1 MTITQATQNKG
12 RSASFV
18 AFWGSEIGTSFNTQ
32 RLPPPFCTYRPN
44 GKNEYQPL
52 PHKKLSDSPTNAA
65 LGSIGTELSKD
76 PHNGVACSS
85 SLLYVQKMLCAPA
98 SAADLDY
105 IQAPFASPS
114 GIAIHFCTYRTPT
127 THEYRPSEIM
137 GEISEPFLRA
147 LHFIISSRPTPR
159 GVDGSTSVR
168 TEAERLGA
176 RITRGLPGCANSN
189 CQQSSAKKTVQ
200 PALVLTAPRLQGH
213 KSNVSLWT
221 RADVICKSNLQITT
235 FPIDICACSIS
246 QWSVE
251 WRSMRTP
258 ENAVLASTTEL
269 ATAIRTAS
277 ATDLSAPLYVQNSHR
292 PTKASVHTERHSRP
306 VDWSLASVS
315 SPLYVQIMRR
325 HSQGSVRTERPG
337 SLNTNAHWQGNLHST
352 VGIVISDI
360 HRARFPLQ
368 RIHRLTR
375 SKTRIAKQNPAM
387 SGVLCIWG
395 TWNWRLKMT

>member
-18 AFWGSEIGTSFNTQ
+18 AFWGSEIGTPFNTQ
-32 RLPPPFCTYRPN
+32 RLPLAFCTYRPN
-44 GKNEYQPL
+44 GKNKYQPL
-52 PHKKLSDSPTNAA
+52 SHKKLSGSPTNAA
-65 LGSIGTELSKD
+65 LGSIGTELSED

-98 SAADLDY
+98 SAADLDH
-105 IQAPFASPS
+105 IRTPFASSS

-127 THEYRPSEIM
+127 THEHSPSETM

-168 TEAERLGA
+168 AEAERLGA

-189 CQQSSAKKTVQ
+189 CQQSSAKKTAQ
-200 PALVLTAPRLQGH
+200 PALVLTAPLSLGLT
-213 KSNVSLWT
+213 SNASLWT
-221 RADVICKSNLQITT
+221 RADANLQITS
-235 FPIDICACSIS
+235 FPTGIRACSIS
-246 QWSVE
+246 QWSAE
-251 WRSMRTP
+251 WRSIRTQ
-258 ENAVLASTTEL
+258 ENAVLAGTTER

-277 ATDLSAPLYVQNSHR
+277 ATDLSAPLYVQRCHR
-292 PTKASVHTERHSRP
+292 SAKASAHTERHSKP
-306 VDWSLASVS
+306 VDWSLVPVS

-325 HSQGSVRTERPG
+325 HSQGSVRTERTS
-337 SLNTNAHWQGNLHST
+337 SLNTNAHWQGTLHST

-375 SKTRIAKQNPAM
+375 CKTRIAKQNPAM